1 MMVLRTFNV
10 KEEKLYKEYKKI
22 MARNNLTVGQDLNQ
36 HIAETVKNHSTG
48 NDQFMITQWLDK
60 NDMKAVPAFFSDN
73 QKWKEYAN
81 KLTKREFNDL
91 EKKALEIKFVID
103 QSYTDMQDTR
113 SGKSYATEE
122 QLEEV
127 REQVAKACV

>member
-36 HIAETVKNHSTG
+36 HITETVKNHSTG

-91 EKKALEIKFVID
+91 EKKVREIGYVID
-103 QSYTDMQDTR
+103 QSYKDMQDVR
-113 SGKSYATEE
+113 SGKSYATEKE
-122 QLEEV
+122 LEEV
-127 REQVAKACV
+127 REQVRKACA

>member
-1 MMVLRTFNV
+1 MVLRTFNV
-10 KEEKLYKEYKKI
+10 KEEELYKEYKKI
-22 MARNNLTVGQDLNQ
+22 MARNGTSVTKDLNG
-36 HIAETVKNHSTG
+36 HITETVKNHSTG

-81 KLTKREFNDL
+81 KLNKREFNDL
-91 EKKALEIKFVID
+91 EKKVREIGYVID
-103 QSYTDMQDTR
+103 QSYKDMQDVR

-122 QLEEV
+122 ELEEV

>member
-36 HIAETVKNHSTG
+36 HIAETVKNHTTG
-48 NDQFMITQWLDK
+48 NDQFLIDQWIDEK
-60 NDMKAVPAFFSDN
+60 DMKAVPAFFSDN
-73 QKWKEYAN
+73 KKWNEHAD

-91 EKKALEIKFVID
+91 EKKAMEIKYVID
-103 QSYTDMQDTR
+103 QSYKDMQDKR
-113 SGKSYATEE
+113 SGKRYATEKELE
-122 QLEEV
+122 QV
-127 REQVAKACV
+127 REQVAKVCT

>member
-91 EKKALEIKFVID
+91 EKKANEIGYVID
-103 QSYTDMQDTR
+103 QSYKDMQDTR
-113 SGKSYATEE
+113 SGKSYATEKE
-122 QLEEV
+122 LEEV
-127 REQVAKACV
+127 REQVAKACA

>member
-48 NDQFMITQWLDK
+48 NDQFMITQWL
-60 NDMKAVPAFFSDN
+60 NESDMKAVPAFFSDN
-73 QKWKEYAN
+73 KKWKEYAN
-81 KLTKREFNDL
+81 KLC
-91 EKKALEIKFVID
+91 
-103 QSYTDMQDTR
+103 Y
-113 SGKSYATEE
+113 
-122 QLEEV
+122 
-127 REQVAKACV
+127 

>member
-10 KEEKLYKEYKKI
+10 INEEVYKEFKKI
-22 MARNNLTVGQDLNQ
+22 MARNNVTVGQDLNQ

-48 NDQFMITQWLDK
+48 NDQFLIDQWIDEK
-60 NDMKAVPAFFSDN
+60 DMKAVPAFFSDN

-91 EKKALEIKFVID
+91 EKKAMEIKFVID
-103 QSYTDMQDTR
+103 QSYKDMEDKR
-113 SGKSYATEE
+113 SGKSYATEKE
-122 QLEEV
+122 LEEV
-127 REQVAKACV
+127 REQVAKACA